1 MQVCQSM
8 VQVKFIVWYCH
19 LIVILFLILISP
31 KSLKLT
37 TPGELNCTEDRIH
50 SHTSSLQWKLRQ
62 CLEMRRAWNADQW
75 HLVCWMTVSSLDPQ
89 LQSVYRDA
97 QATSP
102 SLAHLSGT
110 FLHCDTTNASHE
122 IVILPSL
129 LISISLLPSFASRP
143 ARGVKFQYAPGS
155 QSQSK
160 PGEIGFPH
168 ETTERFFKCVKQKSG
183 DIYGNRL

>member
-89 LQSVYRDA
+89 LQSVYRDS
-97 QATSP
+97 TSNL
-102 SLAHLSGT
+102 SFFGSFVWYFLALWHNKCLTWNSYLAKSPYINIST
-110 FLHCDTTNASHE
+110 S
-122 IVILPSL
+122 ILCLKACKRSQV
-129 LISISLLPSFASRP
+129 SICPREP
-143 ARGVKFQYAPGS
+143 ITK
-155 QSQSK
+155 
-160 PGEIGFPH
+160 
-168 ETTERFFKCVKQKSG
+168 
-183 DIYGNRL
+183 